1 MKVIA
6 REHAVKQFVGVDFGE
21 IGEHLETVTLR
32 DPPWVV

>member
-6 REHAVKQFVGVDFGE
+6 RKHAVKQFVGVDFGE
-21 IGEHLETVTLR
+21 IGKHLGTIIPR